1 MSKQHLDLAVRYV
14 NAGVVT
20 QLAIKAQEM
29 ASSLRGDID
38 HLKDTMLAADAGIG
52 IDFDELTALY
62 NHLSDAEELLIRCER
77 AGRNISQEMRKT
89 LTELA

>member
-1 MSKQHLDLAVRYV
+1 MSKKHLDLAVRYV

-20 QLAIKAQEM
+20 ELAIKAQEM

-52 IDFDELTALY
+52 IYFDELTALY
-62 NHLSDAEELLIRCER
+62 NHLSDAEELLVRCER

>member
-20 QLAIKAQEM
+20 ELAIKAQEM
-29 ASSLRGDID
+29 ASSLRGEID
-38 HLKDTMLAADAGIG
+38 HLKDTMLVADAGIG

-62 NHLSDAEELLIRCER
+62 NHLSDAEELLVRCER

>member
-20 QLAIKAQEM
+20 ELAIKAQEM
-29 ASSLRGDID
+29 ASSLRGDIV

-52 IDFDELTALY
+52 IDFDELTALF
-62 NHLSDAEELLIRCER
+62 NHLSDAEELLVRCER